1 VSDQPL
7 SRRLVAELTGTA
19 FLLAA
24 VIGSGIMATRL
35 TGDVGLQL
43 LINAV
48 ATAGALVALLLALGP
63 VSGAHLNPAV
73 TLAMLASGALPRS
86 ETPLYIGAQVT
97 GACAGVVVANL
108 MFGLPAINAATV
120 ERSGG
125 GLLLGESVA
134 TLGLLL
140 VVFGVVRSAQ
150 RPWIPVAVAAYIG
163 AAYFFTSSTSFANPA
178 VTLARTLSDTFAG
191 IAPASVPAFLA
202 AQAAGLV
209 AALGLIRFLFPDPDP
224 IAADLPRPYEEDPTR

>member
-1 VSDQPL
+1 M
-7 SRRLVAELTGTA
+7 AELTGTA

-86 ETPLYIGAQVT
+86 ETPLYIGAQVA

-108 MFGLPAINAATV
+108 MFGLPAINTATV
-120 ERSGG
+120 DRSGG

-140 VVFGVVRSAQ
+140 VVFGVVRSAPRQ
-150 RPWIPVAVAAYIG
+150 WIPVAVAAYIG

-178 VTLARTLSDTFAG
+178 VTLARTLSDSFAG
-191 IAPASVPAFLA
+191 IAPASVPAFLV

-209 AALGLIRFLFPDPDP
+209 AALGLIRLLFPAPDT
-224 IAADLPRPYEEDPTR
+224 IAAELPRPYEEDPTR

>member
-1 VSDQPL
+1 MSDQPL
-7 SRRLVAELTGTA
+7 PRRLVAELAGTA

-48 ATAGALVALLLALGP
+48 ATAGALLALLAALGP

-73 TLAMLASGALPRS
+73 TLAMFASGTFRRAEAL
-86 ETPLYIGAQVT
+86 LYIGAQIT
-97 GACAGVVVANL
+97 GASLGVVVANL
-108 MFGLPAINAATV
+108 MFDLPAVSTSTV
-120 ERSGG
+120 DRSGG
-125 GLLLGESVA
+125 GVLLGESVA

-140 VVFGVVRSAQ
+140 VVFGVVRSAH
-150 RPWIPVAVAAYIG
+150 RSWIPAAVAAYIG

-178 VTLARTLSDTFAG
+178 VTVARTLSDTFAG
-191 IAPASVPAFLA
+191 IAPGSVPAFLA

-209 AALGLIRFLFPDPDP
+209 AALGLIRFLFPAPDT